1 MEETEYKSELRR
13 VLDEN
18 SKVALTNLNATLRVI
33 PKAAK
38 SIELMIFPDQD
49 GEGTFS
55 VNVSLTG
62 PDLYVLNNSI
72 KATAELI
79 SVIHT
84 PNGLQPKVPL
94 MDTFDSEFEVN
105 DALCD
110 EVGEWLE
117 TIWVNSDKYLTNLPS
132 TIVADEGY
140 GESLPIKLN

>member
-1 MEETEYKSELRR
+1 MEETEYKSKLRR

-18 SKVALTNLNATLRVI
+18 SKVALTNLNATLRTI

-55 VNVSLTG
+55 VSVSLTG
-62 PDLYVLNNSI
+62 PDLYILNSSI
-72 KATAELI
+72 NETSELI

-94 MDTFDSEFEVN
+94 MDPFDSEFEVK

-110 EVGEWLE
+110 VLGEWLE
-117 TIWVNSDKYLTNLPS
+117 TIWINSDKHLTNLAV

-140 GESLPIKLN
+140 GQSLPIKLN

>member
-1 MEETEYKSELRR
+1 MKETEYKLELRR

-18 SKVALTNLNATLRVI
+18 SKMTLANLNATLRAI
-33 PKAAK
+33 PKAAE

-72 KATAELI
+72 KETAELI

-84 PNGLQPKVPL
+84 PNGLQPNVPL
-94 MDTFDSEFEVN
+94 MDPFDSEFEVN

-110 EVGEWLE
+110 TVGEWLE
-117 TIWVNSDKYLTNLPS
+117 TIWINSDKHLTNLEV
-132 TIVADEGY
+132 TIVADEDY
-140 GESLPIKLN
+140 GQSLPIKLN

>member
-1 MEETEYKSELRR
+1 MEEIEYKSELRR

-18 SKVALTNLNATLRVI
+18 SKVALTNLNATLRAI
-33 PKAAK
+33 PKSAK

-55 VNVSLTG
+55 VSVSLTG
-62 PDLYVLNNSI
+62 TDLYVLNNSI
-72 KATAELI
+72 KETAELI

-84 PNGLQPKVPL
+84 PNGLQPNVPL
-94 MDTFDSEFEVN
+94 MDPFDSEFEVN

-110 EVGEWLE
+110 VVGKWLE
-117 TIWVNSDKYLTNLPS
+117 TIWINSEKHLTNLAV

-140 GESLPIKLN
+140 GQSLPIKLN